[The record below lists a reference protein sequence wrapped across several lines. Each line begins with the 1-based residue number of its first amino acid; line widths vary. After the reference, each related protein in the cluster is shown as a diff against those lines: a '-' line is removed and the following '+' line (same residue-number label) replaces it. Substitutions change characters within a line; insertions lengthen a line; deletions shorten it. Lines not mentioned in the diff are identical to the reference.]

1 MYLAMKLFKKQ
12 PPYKR
17 QLFAVT
23 TGDYLGEML
32 AFMQAKDENYIFFS
46 IPKLQVREI
55 PKDKFKFGLDNSI
68 VELVEILPRNVFKLL
83 EQQFKKNEKLNF

>member
-1 MYLAMKLFKKQ
+1 MKLFKKQ

-23 TGDYLGEML
+23 TGDYVGEML
-32 AFMQAKDENYIFFS
+32 AFMQTKDNDHIFLSVPKLVIRS
-46 IPKLQVREI
+46 IPI
-55 PKDKFKFGLDNSI
+55 DKFKFGLDNSI
-68 VELVEILPRNVFKLL
+68 VELVEVLPRNVFKLL